1 MLKSASFGIA
11 AVLGLALSAPLAA
24 APLLLDDFSDPSTAV
39 MTTIT
44 GTNSVTFVD
53 YGSMLG
59 GVREIDYNLYS
70 NPSSSSVGLTRGAGS
85 VGINAGPDALGEL
98 LLSYGAFTRPSGDPT
113 IPGPLLMQD
122 LTPYNALKL
131 DFTSVNEPLNI
142 NVVYYTSAPLA
153 SSCPPCLYY
162 SQSGVNIG
170 PDMAGDP
177 LSVVLSFDPTPL
189 FDYGQVDGV
198 IVLIDRSGDSRGNAY
213 TLDNMEFVNVPVPE
227 PGTGQ
232 LLQVGL
238 SLLPFL
244 PRLRHFARV
253 RR

>member
-1 MLKSASFGIA
+1 MLKRAPFGIA

-24 APLLLDDFSDPSTAV
+24 APLLLDDFSDPSPAV

-44 GTNSVTFVD
+44 GTSSVTFVD
-53 YGSMLG
+53 FGSMLG
-59 GVREIDYNLYS
+59 GVRETNYNLYS
-70 NPSSSSVGLTRGAGS
+70 NPSLSSVVLTRGAGS

-98 LLSYGAFTRPSGDPT
+98 LLSYGAFTRPTGDPSV
-113 IPGPLLMQD
+113 PGPFLGQN
-122 LTPYNALKL
+122 LTPYDALEL
-131 DFTSVNEPLNI
+131 DFTSVDQPLNI

-170 PDMAGDP
+170 PDAPGDP
-177 LSVVLSFDPTPL
+177 LTVLLSFNPDPA
-189 FDYGQVDGV
+189 FNFGQVDGV
-198 IVLIDRSGDSRGNAY
+198 VVLIDRSGDSRGNAY
-213 TLDNMEFVNVPVPE
+213 SLDSMEFVNVPVPE

-244 PRLRHFARV
+244 PRLRRFARP